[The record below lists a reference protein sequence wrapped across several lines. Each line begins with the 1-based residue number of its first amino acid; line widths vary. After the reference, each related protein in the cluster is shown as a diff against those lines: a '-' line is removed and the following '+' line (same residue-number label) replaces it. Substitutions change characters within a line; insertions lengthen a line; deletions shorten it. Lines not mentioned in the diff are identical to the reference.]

1 MLLGCSGEAL
11 SELHG
16 RFWIRLS
23 WWALGS
29 SGEAPG
35 MSGDVLDEVLGRLQ
49 NLAGVV
55 LSEFSTALAFWS
67 SWVRN
72 V

>member
-16 RFWIRLS
+16 RLWIRLS

-55 LSEFSTALAFWS
+55 H
-67 SWVRN
+67 VRIQYSACILELLGP
-72 V
+72 